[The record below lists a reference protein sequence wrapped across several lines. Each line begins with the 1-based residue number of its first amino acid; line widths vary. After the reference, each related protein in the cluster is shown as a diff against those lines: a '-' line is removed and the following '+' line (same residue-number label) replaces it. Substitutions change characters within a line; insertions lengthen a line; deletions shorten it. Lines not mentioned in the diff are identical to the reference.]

1 MKAEGNNEERKKR
14 VEDRIKEFQVWMF
27 NSLVQRFPRVGEKVA
42 SLRKKGQQPL
52 SKLRRYKKHSSNLAD
67 DVNEAHI

>member
-1 MKAEGNNEERKKR
+1 
-14 VEDRIKEFQVWMF
+14 MF

-52 SKLRRYKKHSSNLAD
+52 SKLRRYKKHSFNLAD